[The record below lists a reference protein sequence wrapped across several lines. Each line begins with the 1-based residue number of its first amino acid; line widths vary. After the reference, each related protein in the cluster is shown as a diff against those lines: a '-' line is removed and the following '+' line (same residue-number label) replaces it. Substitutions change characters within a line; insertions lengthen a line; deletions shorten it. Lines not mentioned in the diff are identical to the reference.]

1 MPITKDSNRMRTGKE
16 ILLAS
21 KEFAVENRFKSWF
34 ETIVTLL
41 LTAVFFSAAV
51 SEYLHLSLR
60 IASGLVC
67 GLLYVRLFVIYHDYQ
82 HRAIL
87 YDSFMATWL
96 MRAIGVYLLAPET
109 IWKRSHE
116 HHHNNNSKLTLSG
129 IGSYPTICK
138 TRYLKL
144 TKTEKRIYLINRHPL
159 TVIFGY
165 FTLFVYWLNLKSFV
179 QSPLRHLDSMLSL
192 VFHVAAGAAIWY
204 FSGGVTFLI
213 AWFMPFLLAFGT
225 GSYLFYAQ
233 HNFPGAKFS
242 ENHDWTYVNAALH
255 STSFMPMNPVMQ
267 WFTANIGYHHVHHV
281 NSRIPFYRLREAF
294 EATPELHNAPTTS
307 LNPLEML
314 RCFDLKLW
322 DADRDEMVTLK
333 QAHAAS
339 CVQTNS
345 PELVS

>member
-1 MPITKDSNRMRTGKE
+1 MRTGKE

-21 KEFAVENRFKSWF
+21 KEFTVENRFKSWF
-34 ETIVTLL
+34 ETLFTLV
-41 LTAVFFSAAV
+41 LTAIFFTATLDD
-51 SEYLHLSLR
+51 YLHLALR

-67 GLLYVRLFVIYHDYQ
+67 GLLYVRLFVIYHDFQ

-87 YDSFMATWL
+87 QNSVFASLL
-96 MRAIGVYLLAPET
+96 MKAIGVYLLAPET

-138 TRYLKL
+138 VRYEKL
-144 TKTEKRIYLINRHPL
+144 TKNEKRIYLINRHPF
-159 TVIFGY
+159 TVLFGY
-165 FTLFVYWLNLKSFV
+165 VTLFVYWLNLKSFI
-179 QSPLRHLDSMLSL
+179 QSPLRHLDSLLAL
-192 VFHVAAGAAIWY
+192 VFHVGAGAAIWY
-204 FSGGVTFLI
+204 FFGGVTFLI
-213 AWFMPFLLAFGT
+213 AWFIPFLLAFGT

-242 ENHDWTYVNAALH
+242 ENHDWTYVNAALF
-255 STSFMPMNPVMQ
+255 STSFMPMNPLMQ

-294 EATPELHNAPTTS
+294 EAMPELHGAPTTS
-307 LNPLEML
+307 LHPLEML

-322 DADRDEMVTLK
+322 DAENERMITLK
-333 QAHAAS
+333 QI
-339 CVQTNS
+339 NS
-345 PELVS
+345 TEPVL